1 MNQNG
6 IMINSTG
13 PGGRGPSISGKFFN
27 KDTGRE
33 IFVRDS
39 VNDGIKMCVVLSDG
53 TTMDMS
59 EFQNYVQMSDEE
71 YDSKGNLIGKA
82 KKQPKSN
89 LDPNLLF
96 AGMGDKPKETTDKQS
111 EQIRSIMK
119 QIEEPKFIE
128 EHNVEDKNVEEYS
141 KDNQK
146 LAMIKKILDKSSEP
160 EIVITIN
167 WENKPEKE
175 FEMLKNFFDVDIEDI
190 AYAIFMQYGDVN
202 KIKQAFKEA
211 LS

>member
-1 MNQNG
+1 MNLAG
-6 IMINSTG
+6 PG
-13 PGGRGPSISGKFFN
+13 PGGQGPAISGKFFH

-39 VNDGIKMCVVLSDG
+39 INDGIKMCVVLSDG

-71 YDSKGNLIGKA
+71 YDSQGRLIGKA
-82 KKQPKSN
+82 KEQTKPN
-89 LDPNLLF
+89 LDPDLLF
-96 AGMGDKPKETTDKQS
+96 AGMGDKPKESNKQS
-111 EQIRSIMK
+111 EEIRSVMR
-119 QIEEPKFIE
+119 QIEEP
-128 EHNVEDKNVEEYS
+128 NTVEYS
-141 KDNQK
+141 EDDQK

-160 EIVITIN
+160 EIVVTIN
-167 WENKPEKE
+167 WQNKPEKE
-175 FEMLKNFFDVDIEDI
+175 FEMLKNFFDINTEDI
-190 AYAIFMQYGDVN
+190 ANAVFKQYGDLN

>member
-6 IMINSTG
+6 IAMNLTG
-13 PGGRGPSISGKFFN
+13 PGPGGQGPAISGKFFH

-39 VNDGIKMCVVLSDG
+39 INDGVKMCVVLSDG

-71 YDSKGNLIGKA
+71 YDSQGRLIGKA
-82 KKQPKSN
+82 KEQPKSN
-89 LDPNLLF
+89 LDPDLLF
-96 AGMGDKPKETTDKQS
+96 AGMGDRPKESNKQS
-111 EQIRSIMK
+111 EEIRSVMR
-119 QIEEPKFIE
+119 QIEEP
-128 EHNVEDKNVEEYS
+128 NTVEYS
-141 KDNQK
+141 EDDQK
-146 LAMIKKILDKSSEP
+146 LTMIKKILDKSSEP
-160 EIVITIN
+160 EIVVTIN
-167 WENKPEKE
+167 WQNKPEKE
-175 FEMLKNFFDVDIEDI
+175 FEMLKNFFDVNTEDI
-190 AYAIFMQYGDVN
+190 ANAVFRQYGDVN

>member
-6 IMINSTG
+6 TMMNLAGPG
-13 PGGRGPSISGKFFN
+13 PGGQGPAISGKFFH

-39 VNDGIKMCVVLSDG
+39 INDGIKMCVVLSDG

-71 YDSKGNLIGKA
+71 YDSQGRLIGKA
-82 KKQPKSN
+82 KEQPKSN

-96 AGMGDKPKETTDKQS
+96 AGMGDRPKESNKQS
-111 EQIRSIMK
+111 EEIRSVMR
-119 QIEEPKFIE
+119 QIEEP
-128 EHNVEDKNVEEYS
+128 NTVEYS
-141 KDNQK
+141 KDDQK

-160 EIVITIN
+160 EIVVTIN
-167 WENKPEKE
+167 WQNKPEKE
-175 FEMLKNFFDVDIEDI
+175 FEMLKNFFDVNIEDI
-190 AYAIFMQYGDVN
+190 ADAVFRQYGDVS

>member
-1 MNQNG
+1 MMNIG
-6 IMINSTG
+6 GPG
-13 PGGRGPSISGKFFN
+13 PGGQGPFISGKFFH

-39 VNDGIKMCVVLSDG
+39 VNDGVKMCVVLSDG

-71 YDSKGNLIGKA
+71 YDSQGKLIGKA
-82 KKQPKSN
+82 KEQPKSNLDHTNKSN

-96 AGMGDKPKETTDKQS
+96 AGMNRKTKE
-111 EQIRSIMK
+111 SIDEHPEEIHSTMG
-119 QIEEPKFIE
+119 QIEEP
-128 EHNVEDKNVEEYS
+128 NVVEYS
-141 KDNQK
+141 EDNQK
-146 LAMIKKILDKSSEP
+146 LAMIKKILDKSPEP
-160 EIVITIN
+160 EIVVTIN
-167 WENKPEKE
+167 WQNKPEKE
-175 FEMLKNFFDVDIEDI
+175 FEMLKNFFDVNTDDI
-190 AYAIFMQYGDVN
+190 ANAVFKQYGDVN

>member
-1 MNQNG
+1 MNLAG
-6 IMINSTG
+6 PG
-13 PGGRGPSISGKFFN
+13 PGGQGPAISGKFFH

-39 VNDGIKMCVVLSDG
+39 INDGVKMCVVLSDG

-71 YDSKGNLIGKA
+71 YDSQGRLIGKA
-82 KKQPKSN
+82 KEQSKSN
-89 LDPNLLF
+89 LDPDLLF
-96 AGMGDKPKETTDKQS
+96 AGMGDRPKESNKQS
-111 EQIRSIMK
+111 EEIRSVMR
-119 QIEEPKFIE
+119 QIEEP
-128 EHNVEDKNVEEYS
+128 NTVEYS
-141 KDNQK
+141 EDDQK

-160 EIVITIN
+160 EIVVTIN
-167 WENKPEKE
+167 WQNKPEKE
-175 FEMLKNFFDVDIEDI
+175 FEMLKNFFDVNTEDI
-190 AYAIFMQYGDVN
+190 ANAVFRQYGDVN

>member
-6 IMINSTG
+6 TMINLGGPG
-13 PGGRGPSISGKFFN
+13 PGGQGPAISGKFFH
-27 KDTGRE
+27 KDTGKE

-39 VNDGIKMCVVLSDG
+39 INDGVKMCVVLSDG

-71 YDSKGNLIGKA
+71 YDSQGKLIGKA
-82 KKQPKSN
+82 KEQPKPG

-96 AGMGDKPKETTDKQS
+96 AGMGERPKESNKQS
-111 EQIRSIMK
+111 EEISSIMH
-119 QIEEPKFIE
+119 QIEEPVI
-128 EHNVEDKNVEEYS
+128 EEYS
-141 KDNQK
+141 EDNQK
-146 LAMIKKILDKSSEP
+146 LSMIKKILDKSSEP
-160 EIVITIN
+160 EIIIKIN

-190 AYAIFMQYGDVN
+190 ANAVFIQYGDVN
-202 KIKQAFKEA
+202 KIKQAFIEA

>member
-6 IMINSTG
+6 TMMNLAGPG
-13 PGGRGPSISGKFFN
+13 PGGQGPAISGKFFH

-39 VNDGIKMCVVLSDG
+39 INDGIKMCVVLSDG

-71 YDSKGNLIGKA
+71 YDSQGRLIGKA
-82 KKQPKSN
+82 KEQPKSN
-89 LDPNLLF
+89 LDPDLLF
-96 AGMGDKPKETTDKQS
+96 AGMGDRPKESNKQA
-111 EQIRSIMK
+111 EEIRSIMR
-119 QIEEPKFIE
+119 QIEEP
-128 EHNVEDKNVEEYS
+128 NTVEYS
-141 KDNQK
+141 EDDQK

-160 EIVITIN
+160 EIVVTIN
-167 WENKPEKE
+167 WQNKPEKE
-175 FEMLKNFFDVDIEDI
+175 FEMLKNFFDINTEDI
-190 AYAIFMQYGDVN
+190 ANAVFRKYGDVN

>member
-1 MNQNG
+1 MNLAG
-6 IMINSTG
+6 PG
-13 PGGRGPSISGKFFN
+13 PGGQGPAISGKFFH

-39 VNDGIKMCVVLSDG
+39 INDGIKMCVVLSDG

-71 YDSKGNLIGKA
+71 YDSQGRLIGKA
-82 KKQPKSN
+82 KEQPKSN

-96 AGMGDKPKETTDKQS
+96 AGMGDKPKESNKQS
-111 EQIRSIMK
+111 EEIRSVMK
-119 QIEEPKFIE
+119 QIEEP
-128 EHNVEDKNVEEYS
+128 NTVEYS
-141 KDNQK
+141 EDDQK
-146 LAMIKKILDKSSEP
+146 FAMIKKILDKSSEP
-160 EIVITIN
+160 EIVVTIN
-167 WENKPEKE
+167 WQNKPEKE
-175 FEMLKNFFDVDIEDI
+175 FEMLKNFFDVNTEDI
-190 AYAIFMQYGDVN
+190 ANAVFRQYGDVN

>member
-1 MNQNG
+1 MNLA
-6 IMINSTG
+6 G
-13 PGGRGPSISGKFFN
+13 PGSGGQGPAISGKFFH

-39 VNDGIKMCVVLSDG
+39 INDGVKMCVVLSDG

-71 YDSKGNLIGKA
+71 YDSQGRLIGKA
-82 KKQPKSN
+82 KEQPKSN
-89 LDPNLLF
+89 LDPDLLF
-96 AGMGDKPKETTDKQS
+96 AGMGDRPKESNKQS
-111 EQIRSIMK
+111 EEIRSVMK
-119 QIEEPKFIE
+119 QIEEP
-128 EHNVEDKNVEEYS
+128 NTVEYS
-141 KDNQK
+141 KDDQK

-160 EIVITIN
+160 EIVVTIN
-167 WENKPEKE
+167 WQNKPEKE
-175 FEMLKNFFDVDIEDI
+175 FEMLKNFFDVNTEDI
-190 AYAIFMQYGDVN
+190 ANAVFRQYGDVN

>member
-1 MNQNG
+1 MNQSDTMMNL
-6 IMINSTG
+6 TG
-13 PGGRGPSISGKFFN
+13 PGPGGQGPVISGKFFH
-27 KDTGRE
+27 KDTGKE

-39 VNDGIKMCVVLSDG
+39 INDGVKMCVVLSDG

-71 YDSKGNLIGKA
+71 YDSQGRLIGKA
-82 KKQPKSN
+82 KEQTKPS

-96 AGMGDKPKETTDKQS
+96 AGLGDRPKESTKQS
-111 EQIRSIMK
+111 EEIRSVMK
-119 QIEEPKFIE
+119 QIEEPNII
-128 EHNVEDKNVEEYS
+128 EYS
-141 KDNQK
+141 EDNQK
-146 LAMIKKILDKSSEP
+146 LSMIKKILDKSSEP
-160 EIVITIN
+160 EIVVTIN

-175 FEMLKNFFDVDIEDI
+175 FEMLKNFFDINIEDI
-190 AYAIFMQYGDVN
+190 ADAVFRQYGDVN

>member
-6 IMINSTG
+6 TMMNLAGPG
-13 PGGRGPSISGKFFN
+13 PGGQGPAISGKFFH

-39 VNDGIKMCVVLSDG
+39 INDGIKMCVVLSDG

-71 YDSKGNLIGKA
+71 YDSQGRLIGKA
-82 KKQPKSN
+82 KEQPKSN
-89 LDPNLLF
+89 LDPDLLF
-96 AGMGDKPKETTDKQS
+96 AGMGDRPKESNKQS
-111 EQIRSIMK
+111 EEIRSVMRQK
-119 QIEEPKFIE
+119 EEP
-128 EHNVEDKNVEEYS
+128 NTVEYS
-141 KDNQK
+141 EDDQK

-160 EIVITIN
+160 EIVVTKKKK
-167 WENKPEKE
+167 NKPEKE
-175 FEMLKNFFDVDIEDI
+175 FEMLKNFFDINIEDI
-190 AYAIFMQYGDVN
+190 ADAVFRQYGDVN

>member
-6 IMINSTG
+6 TMMNLAGPG
-13 PGGRGPSISGKFFN
+13 PGGQGPAISGKFFH
-27 KDTGRE
+27 KDTGKE

-39 VNDGIKMCVVLSDG
+39 INDGVKMCVVLSDG

-71 YDSKGNLIGKA
+71 YDSQGRIVGKV
-82 KKQPKSN
+82 KEEPKSN

-96 AGMGDKPKETTDKQS
+96 AGMGDMPKESVKQS
-111 EQIRSIMK
+111 EEIRSVMK
-119 QIEEPKFIE
+119 QIEEPSI
-128 EHNVEDKNVEEYS
+128 EEYS

-146 LAMIKKILDKSSEP
+146 LEMIKKILEKSSEP
-160 EIVITIN
+160 EIVVTIN
-167 WENKPEKE
+167 WLNKPEKE
-175 FEMLKNFFDVDIEDI
+175 FEMLKNFFDINTEDI
-190 AYAIFMQYGDVN
+190 ADAVFRQYGDIN
-202 KIKQAFKEA
+202 KIKQAFTEA

>member
-6 IMINSTG
+6 TMMNLAGPG
-13 PGGRGPSISGKFFN
+13 PGGQGPAISGKFFH

-39 VNDGIKMCVVLSDG
+39 INDGVKMCVVLSDG

-71 YDSKGNLIGKA
+71 YDSQGRLIGKA
-82 KKQPKSN
+82 KEQPKSN

-96 AGMGDKPKETTDKQS
+96 AGMGDRPKESNKQS
-111 EQIRSIMK
+111 EEIRSVMR
-119 QIEEPKFIE
+119 QIEEP
-128 EHNVEDKNVEEYS
+128 NTVEYS
-141 KDNQK
+141 EDDQK

-160 EIVITIN
+160 EIVVTIN
-167 WENKPEKE
+167 WQNKPEKE
-175 FEMLKNFFDVDIEDI
+175 FEMLKNFFDVNTEDI
-190 AYAIFMQYGDVN
+190 ADAVFRQYGDVN

>member
-6 IMINSTG
+6 IAMNLTG
-13 PGGRGPSISGKFFN
+13 PDPGGQGPAISGKFFH

-39 VNDGIKMCVVLSDG
+39 INDGIKMCVVLSDG

-71 YDSKGNLIGKA
+71 YDSQGRLIGKA
-82 KKQPKSN
+82 KEQPKSN
-89 LDPNLLF
+89 LDPDLLF
-96 AGMGDKPKETTDKQS
+96 AGMGDRPKESNKQS
-111 EQIRSIMK
+111 EEIRSVMR
-119 QIEEPKFIE
+119 QIEEP
-128 EHNVEDKNVEEYS
+128 NTVEYS
-141 KDNQK
+141 EDDQK

-160 EIVITIN
+160 EIVVTIN
-167 WENKPEKE
+167 WQNKPEKE
-175 FEMLKNFFDVDIEDI
+175 FEMLKNFFDVNTEDI
-190 AYAIFMQYGDVN
+190 ANAVFRKYGDVN

>member
-6 IMINSTG
+6 TMMNLAGPG
-13 PGGRGPSISGKFFN
+13 PGGQGPAISGKFFH

-39 VNDGIKMCVVLSDG
+39 INDGIKMCVVLSDG

-71 YDSKGNLIGKA
+71 YDSQGRLIGKA
-82 KKQPKSN
+82 KEQPKSN

-96 AGMGDKPKETTDKQS
+96 AGMGDKPKESNKQS
-111 EQIRSIMK
+111 EEIRSVMR
-119 QIEEPKFIE
+119 QIEEP
-128 EHNVEDKNVEEYS
+128 NTVEYS
-141 KDNQK
+141 EDDQK
-146 LAMIKKILDKSSEP
+146 LTMIKKILDKSSEP
-160 EIVITIN
+160 EIVVTIN
-167 WENKPEKE
+167 WQNKPEKE
-175 FEMLKNFFDVDIEDI
+175 FEMLKNFFDVNTEDI
-190 AYAIFMQYGDVN
+190 ANAVFRQYGDVN

>member
-6 IMINSTG
+6 IAMNLTG
-13 PGGRGPSISGKFFN
+13 PGPGGQGPAISGKFFH

-39 VNDGIKMCVVLSDG
+39 INDGVKMCVVLSDG

-71 YDSKGNLIGKA
+71 YDSQGRLIGKA
-82 KKQPKSN
+82 KEQPKSN

-96 AGMGDKPKETTDKQS
+96 AGMGDRPKESNKQS
-111 EQIRSIMK
+111 EEIRSVMR
-119 QIEEPKFIE
+119 QIEEP
-128 EHNVEDKNVEEYS
+128 NTVEYS
-141 KDNQK
+141 EDDQK

-160 EIVITIN
+160 EIVVTIN
-167 WENKPEKE
+167 WQNKPEKE
-175 FEMLKNFFDVDIEDI
+175 FEMLKNFFDVNTEDI
-190 AYAIFMQYGDVN
+190 ANAVFRKYGDVN

>member
-6 IMINSTG
+6 TMMNLAGPG
-13 PGGRGPSISGKFFN
+13 PGGQGPAISGKFFH

-39 VNDGIKMCVVLSDG
+39 INDGIKMCVVLSDG

-71 YDSKGNLIGKA
+71 YDSQGRLIGKA
-82 KKQPKSN
+82 KEQPKSN

-96 AGMGDKPKETTDKQS
+96 AGMGDRPKESNKQS
-111 EQIRSIMK
+111 EEIRSVMR
-119 QIEEPKFIE
+119 QIEEP
-128 EHNVEDKNVEEYS
+128 NTVEYS
-141 KDNQK
+141 EDDQK

-160 EIVITIN
+160 EIVVTIN
-167 WENKPEKE
+167 WQNKPEKE
-175 FEMLKNFFDVDIEDI
+175 FEMLKNFFDINTEDI
-190 AYAIFMQYGDVN
+190 ANAVFKQYGDVN

>member
-6 IMINSTG
+6 ITTNLAGPG
-13 PGGRGPSISGKFFN
+13 PGGQGPAISGKFFH

-39 VNDGIKMCVVLSDG
+39 INDGIKMCVVLSDG

-71 YDSKGNLIGKA
+71 YDSQGRLIGKA
-82 KKQPKSN
+82 KEQPKSN
-89 LDPNLLF
+89 LDPDLLF
-96 AGMGDKPKETTDKQS
+96 AGMGDRPKESNKQS
-111 EQIRSIMK
+111 EEIRSVMR
-119 QIEEPKFIE
+119 QIEEP
-128 EHNVEDKNVEEYS
+128 NTVEYS
-141 KDNQK
+141 EDDQK

-160 EIVITIN
+160 EIVVTIN
-167 WENKPEKE
+167 WQNKPEKE
-175 FEMLKNFFDVDIEDI
+175 FEMLKNFFDVNTEDI
-190 AYAIFMQYGDVN
+190 ANAVFRQYGDVN

>member
-6 IMINSTG
+6 IAMNLTG
-13 PGGRGPSISGKFFN
+13 PGPVGQGPAISGKFFH

-39 VNDGIKMCVVLSDG
+39 INDGVKMCVVLSDG

-71 YDSKGNLIGKA
+71 YDSQGRLIGKA
-82 KKQPKSN
+82 KEQPNKSN

-96 AGMGDKPKETTDKQS
+96 AGMGDRPKESNKQS
-111 EQIRSIMK
+111 EEIRSVMR
-119 QIEEPKFIE
+119 QIEEP
-128 EHNVEDKNVEEYS
+128 NTVEYS
-141 KDNQK
+141 EDDQK

-160 EIVITIN
+160 EIVVTIN
-167 WENKPEKE
+167 WQNKPEKE
-175 FEMLKNFFDVDIEDI
+175 FEMLKNFFDVNTEDI
-190 AYAIFMQYGDVN
+190 ANAVFRQYGDVN

>member
-6 IMINSTG
+6 TMMNLAGPG
-13 PGGRGPSISGKFFN
+13 PGGQGPAISGKFFH

-39 VNDGIKMCVVLSDG
+39 INDGIKMCVVLSDG

-71 YDSKGNLIGKA
+71 YDSQGRLIGKA
-82 KKQPKSN
+82 KEQPKSN
-89 LDPNLLF
+89 LDPDLLF
-96 AGMGDKPKETTDKQS
+96 AGMGDRPKESNKQS
-111 EQIRSIMK
+111 EEIRSVMR
-119 QIEEPKFIE
+119 QIEEP
-128 EHNVEDKNVEEYS
+128 NTVEYS
-141 KDNQK
+141 EDDQK

-160 EIVITIN
+160 EIVVTIN
-167 WENKPEKE
+167 WQNKPEKE
-175 FEMLKNFFDVDIEDI
+175 FEMLKNFFDVNTEDI
-190 AYAIFMQYGDVN
+190 ANAVFRQYGDVN

>member
-1 MNQNG
+1 MNL
-6 IMINSTG
+6 TG
-13 PGGRGPSISGKFFN
+13 PGPGGQGPAISGKFFH

-39 VNDGIKMCVVLSDG
+39 INDGVKMCVVLSDG

-71 YDSKGNLIGKA
+71 YDSQGRLIGKA
-82 KKQPKSN
+82 KEQPKSN
-89 LDPNLLF
+89 LDPDLLF
-96 AGMGDKPKETTDKQS
+96 AGMGDRPKESNKQS
-111 EQIRSIMK
+111 EEIRSVMK
-119 QIEEPKFIE
+119 QIEEP
-128 EHNVEDKNVEEYS
+128 NTVEYS
-141 KDNQK
+141 EDDQK

-160 EIVITIN
+160 EIVVTIN
-167 WENKPEKE
+167 WQNKPEKE
-175 FEMLKNFFDVDIEDI
+175 FEMLKNFFDVNTEDI
-190 AYAIFMQYGDVN
+190 ANAVFRKYGDVN

>member
-6 IMINSTG
+6 IAMNLTG
-13 PGGRGPSISGKFFN
+13 PDPGGQGPAISGKFFH

-39 VNDGIKMCVVLSDG
+39 INDGIKMCVVLSDG

-71 YDSKGNLIGKA
+71 YDSQGRLIGKA
-82 KKQPKSN
+82 KEQPKSN

-96 AGMGDKPKETTDKQS
+96 AGMGDRPKESNKQS
-111 EQIRSIMK
+111 EEIRSVMR
-119 QIEEPKFIE
+119 QIEEP
-128 EHNVEDKNVEEYS
+128 NTVEYS
-141 KDNQK
+141 EDDQK

-160 EIVITIN
+160 EIVVTIN
-167 WENKPEKE
+167 WQNKPEKE
-175 FEMLKNFFDVDIEDI
+175 FEMLKNFFDVNTEDI
-190 AYAIFMQYGDVN
+190 ANAVFRQYGDVN

>member
-1 MNQNG
+1 MMNLAG
-6 IMINSTG
+6 PG
-13 PGGRGPSISGKFFN
+13 PGGQGPAISGKFFH

-39 VNDGIKMCVVLSDG
+39 INDGIKMCVVLSDG

-71 YDSKGNLIGKA
+71 YDSQGRLIGKA
-82 KKQPKSN
+82 KEQPKSN
-89 LDPNLLF
+89 LDPDLLF
-96 AGMGDKPKETTDKQS
+96 AGMGDRPKESNKQS
-111 EQIRSIMK
+111 EEIRSVMR
-119 QIEEPKFIE
+119 QIEEP
-128 EHNVEDKNVEEYS
+128 NTVEYS
-141 KDNQK
+141 EDDQK

-160 EIVITIN
+160 EIVVTIN
-167 WENKPEKE
+167 WQNKPEKE
-175 FEMLKNFFDVDIEDI
+175 FEMLKNFFDINTEDI
-190 AYAIFMQYGDVN
+190 ANAVFRKYGDVN

>member
-1 MNQNG
+1 MNL
-6 IMINSTG
+6 TG
-13 PGGRGPSISGKFFN
+13 PGPGGQGPAISGKFFH

-39 VNDGIKMCVVLSDG
+39 INDGVKMCVVLSDG

-71 YDSKGNLIGKA
+71 YDSQGRLIGKA
-82 KKQPKSN
+82 KEQPKSN
-89 LDPNLLF
+89 LDPDLLF
-96 AGMGDKPKETTDKQS
+96 AGMGDRPKESNKQS
-111 EQIRSIMK
+111 EEIRSVMR
-119 QIEEPKFIE
+119 QIEEP
-128 EHNVEDKNVEEYS
+128 NTVEYS
-141 KDNQK
+141 EDDQK

-160 EIVITIN
+160 EIVVTIN
-167 WENKPEKE
+167 WQNKPEKE
-175 FEMLKNFFDVDIEDI
+175 FEMLKNFFDVNTEDI
-190 AYAIFMQYGDVN
+190 ANAVFRKYGDVN

>member
-1 MNQNG
+1 MMMNLAG
-6 IMINSTG
+6 PG
-13 PGGRGPSISGKFFN
+13 PGGQGPAISGKFFH

-39 VNDGIKMCVVLSDG
+39 INDGVKMCVVLSDG

-71 YDSKGNLIGKA
+71 YDSQGKLIGKA
-82 KKQPKSN
+82 KEQPKSG

-96 AGMGDKPKETTDKQS
+96 AGMGDRPKEVNKQS
-111 EQIRSIMK
+111 EEIRSVMR
-119 QIEEPKFIE
+119 QAEEPKF
-128 EHNVEDKNVEEYS
+128 VEGQNVEEYS
-141 KDNQK
+141 EENQK

-167 WENKPEKE
+167 WQNKPEKE

-190 AYAIFMQYGDVN
+190 AYAVFMQYGDIN

>member
-6 IMINSTG
+6 ITMNLAG
-13 PGGRGPSISGKFFN
+13 PGSGGQGPAISGKFFH

-39 VNDGIKMCVVLSDG
+39 INDGVKMCVVLSDG

-71 YDSKGNLIGKA
+71 YDSQGRLIGKA
-82 KKQPKSN
+82 KEQPKSN

-96 AGMGDKPKETTDKQS
+96 AGMGDRPKESNKQS
-111 EQIRSIMK
+111 EEIRSVMR
-119 QIEEPKFIE
+119 QIEEP
-128 EHNVEDKNVEEYS
+128 NTVEYS
-141 KDNQK
+141 EDDQK

-160 EIVITIN
+160 EIVVTIN
-167 WENKPEKE
+167 WQNKPEKE
-175 FEMLKNFFDVDIEDI
+175 FEMLKNFFDVNTEDI
-190 AYAIFMQYGDVN
+190 ANAVFRQYGDVN

>member
-1 MNQNG
+1 MNLA
-6 IMINSTG
+6 G
-13 PGGRGPSISGKFFN
+13 PGSGGQGPAISGKFFH

-39 VNDGIKMCVVLSDG
+39 INDGIKMCVVLSDG

-71 YDSKGNLIGKA
+71 YDSQGRLIGKA
-82 KKQPKSN
+82 KEQPKSN
-89 LDPNLLF
+89 LDPDLLF
-96 AGMGDKPKETTDKQS
+96 AGMGDRPKESNKQS
-111 EQIRSIMK
+111 EEIRSVMK
-119 QIEEPKFIE
+119 QIEEP
-128 EHNVEDKNVEEYS
+128 NTVEYS
-141 KDNQK
+141 EDDQK

-160 EIVITIN
+160 EIVVTIN
-167 WENKPEKE
+167 WQNKPEKE
-175 FEMLKNFFDVDIEDI
+175 FEMLKNFFDVNTEDI
-190 AYAIFMQYGDVN
+190 ANAVFRQYGDVN

>member
-6 IMINSTG
+6 TMMNLAGPG
-13 PGGRGPSISGKFFN
+13 PGGQGPAISGKFFH

-39 VNDGIKMCVVLSDG
+39 INDGIKMCVVLSDG

-71 YDSKGNLIGKA
+71 YDSQGRLIGKA
-82 KKQPKSN
+82 KEQPKSN

-96 AGMGDKPKETTDKQS
+96 AGMGDKPKESNKQS
-111 EQIRSIMK
+111 EEIRSVMK
-119 QIEEPKFIE
+119 QIEEP
-128 EHNVEDKNVEEYS
+128 NAVEYS
-141 KDNQK
+141 EDDQK

-160 EIVITIN
+160 EIVVTIN
-167 WENKPEKE
+167 WQNKPEKE
-175 FEMLKNFFDVDIEDI
+175 FEMLKNFFDVNTEDI
-190 AYAIFMQYGDVN
+190 ANAVFRKYGDVN

>member
-1 MNQNG
+1 MNQNNTMMNLAG
-6 IMINSTG
+6 PG
-13 PGGRGPSISGKFFN
+13 PGGQGPAISGKFFH

-39 VNDGIKMCVVLSDG
+39 INDGIKMCVVLCDG

-71 YDSKGNLIGKA
+71 YDSQGRLIGKA
-82 KKQPKSN
+82 KEQPKSN

-96 AGMGDKPKETTDKQS
+96 AGMGDKPKESNKQS
-111 EQIRSIMK
+111 EEIRSVMK
-119 QIEEPKFIE
+119 QIEEP
-128 EHNVEDKNVEEYS
+128 NTVEYS
-141 KDNQK
+141 EDDQK

-160 EIVITIN
+160 EIVVTIN
-167 WENKPEKE
+167 WQNKPEKE
-175 FEMLKNFFDVDIEDI
+175 FEMLKNFFDVNTEDI
-190 AYAIFMQYGDVN
+190 ANAVFRQYGDVN

>member
-6 IMINSTG
+6 ITMNLAGPG
-13 PGGRGPSISGKFFN
+13 PGGQGPAISGKFFH

-39 VNDGIKMCVVLSDG
+39 INDGVKMCVVLSDG

-71 YDSKGNLIGKA
+71 YDSQGRLIGKA
-82 KKQPKSN
+82 KEQPKSN
-89 LDPNLLF
+89 LDPDLLF
-96 AGMGDKPKETTDKQS
+96 AGMGDRPKESNKQS
-111 EQIRSIMK
+111 EEIRSVMR
-119 QIEEPKFIE
+119 QIEEP
-128 EHNVEDKNVEEYS
+128 NTVEYS
-141 KDNQK
+141 EDDQK

-160 EIVITIN
+160 EIVVTIN
-167 WENKPEKE
+167 WQNKPEKE
-175 FEMLKNFFDVDIEDI
+175 FEMLKNFFDVNTEDI
-190 AYAIFMQYGDVN
+190 ANAVFRQYGDVN